1 MPAIPPIRQTTH
13 AAAALPRAARAP
25 ADAASLAA
33 FRIAFGLAALLIIAR
48 FFAHGWIDQL
58 YIEPTHHFTYPGLGW
73 IQPWPQWGMHAHFA
87 ALAILAVGITL
98 GYRYRLCAALFFA
111 GFVYI
116 ELLDK
121 TAYLNHY
128 YLFALL
134 SLLTIFLP
142 LHRSLSLDAWRQ
154 SRTLWG
160 QAPAGTLWLLRTQ
173 LALVYI
179 FAGAAKLNPDWLL
192 HAQPLRIWL
201 QDHAA
206 LPLIGPILA
215 EPWTA
220 YAFSWSGALFD
231 LTIVAWLLWLRSRPI
246 AYIILA
252 LFHLATYL
260 LFPQIGVFPWLM
272 TAAALIFFPPDW
284 PRQIGQHL
292 RPRQPD
298 TAPSLAATGI
308 PPAATAIPAAPSPAA
323 TGIPPAPSP
332 AATAIPATPS
342 APGNANPIAAPHP
355 RNTKTPNPPH
365 HRQRRSI
372 PKAIAPLMPAATAI
386 AIALYLAAQIALPLR
401 HYAYPGNVRWN
412 DEGYR
417 FAWRVLLTEKV
428 GMVEYRVH
436 DPATGQSW
444 RLTPDQYLT
453 PLQAERMTTQPDLIL
468 ETAHLI
474 ARDFAA
480 RGHPQTQIR
489 ADAFVAM
496 NARPNA
502 RLIDPQTDLA
512 AAKPGLTPKQWLLPQ
527 PQP

>member
-1 MPAIPPIRQTTH
+1 MPPIPQTTP
-13 AAAALPRAARAP
+13 AAALYRAARAP

-87 ALAILAVGITL
+87 ALAILAAGITL

-160 QAPAGTLWLLRTQ
+160 QAPAGAIWLLRTQ
-173 LALVYI
+173 LALVYL

-201 QDHAA
+201 QDHTA
-206 LPLIGPILA
+206 LPIIGPLMS

-220 YAFSWSGALFD
+220 YAVSWSGALFD
-231 LTIVAWLLWLRSRPI
+231 LTIVAWLLWRRSRPI

-284 PRQIGQHL
+284 PRQICQRL
-292 RPRQPD
+292 RPNQP
-298 TAPSLAATGI
+298 
-308 PPAATAIPAAPSPAA
+308 PAAPSPARN
-323 TGIPPAPSP
+323 
-332 AATAIPATPS
+332 AAA
-342 APGNANPIAAPHP
+342 IAAPHP
-355 RNTKTPNPPH
+355 RHTATPN
-365 HRQRRSI
+365 RGKRRSI
-372 PKAIAPLMPAATAI
+372 PKAVAPLLPAAAAI
-386 AIALYLAAQIALPLR
+386 AAALYLAAQIAIPLR

-453 PLQAERMTTQPDLIL
+453 PLQAERMATQPDMIL

-489 ADAFVAM
+489 ADAFVAI

-502 RLIDPQTDLA
+502 RLINPQADLA
-512 AAKPGLTPKQWLLPQ
+512 AAKPGLAPKQWLLPQ
-527 PQP
+527 PR

>member
-1 MPAIPPIRQTTH
+1 MRNDTEAKNPLRR
-13 AAAALPRAARAP
+13 ALRAARAP

-48 FFAHGWIDQL
+48 FFAHGWIDQF
-58 YIEPTHHFTYPGLGW
+58 YIEPAHHFTYPGLGW

-87 ALAILAVGITL
+87 ALALLALGITL
-98 GYRYRLCAALFFA
+98 GYRTRLCAALFLA
-111 GFVYI
+111 GFIYI

-134 SLLTIFLP
+134 NLLMIFLP
-142 LHRSLSLDAWRQ
+142 IHRSLSLDAWRQ

-160 QAPAGTLWLLRTQ
+160 QTPAAAIWLLRAQ
-173 LALVYI
+173 LALVYL

-201 QDHAA
+201 HDHTA
-206 LPLIGPILA
+206 LPLIGPLLA
-215 EPWTA
+215 QPSTA
-220 YAFSWSGALFD
+220 YALSWSGALFD
-231 LTIVAWLLWLRSRPI
+231 LTIIPFLLWPRTRPA
-246 AYIILA
+246 AYAILA
-252 LFHLATYL
+252 LFHLTTYL

-272 TAAALIFFPPDW
+272 TAAALLFFPPGW
-284 PRQIGQHL
+284 PRRVCQRL
-292 RPRQPD
+292 RPR
-298 TAPSLAATGI
+298 
-308 PPAATAIPAAPSPAA
+308 PAATAAPPNAVSPNRAPSAPSNRNPRSIPQTIAPILPAA
-323 TGIPPAPSP
+323 TVLAV
-332 AATAIPATPS
+332 
-342 APGNANPIAAPHP
+342 
-355 RNTKTPNPPH
+355 
-365 HRQRRSI
+365 
-372 PKAIAPLMPAATAI
+372 
-386 AIALYLAAQIALPLR
+386 ALYLAVQIALPLR

-436 DPATGQSW
+436 DPATGQNW
-444 RLTPDQYLT
+444 RITPDDYLT

-468 ETAHLI
+468 ETARII

-480 RGHPQTQIR
+480 RGHPKTQIR

-496 NARPNA
+496 NARPHA
-502 RLIDPQTDLA
+502 RLIDPQADLA
-512 AAKPGLTPKQWLLPQ
+512 AARSGLAPKPWLLPE
-527 PQP
+527 PRRP

>member
-1 MPAIPPIRQTTH
+1 MPPIPPKTQS
-13 AAAALPRAARAP
+13 AAAPLQRAARAP

-73 IQPWPQWGMHAHFA
+73 IKPWPQWGMHAHFA
-87 ALAILAVGITL
+87 ALAILAAGITI

-160 QAPAGTLWLLRTQ
+160 QAPAGAIWLLRTQ

-231 LTIVAWLLWLRSRPI
+231 LTIVAWLLWRRSRPA

-284 PRQIGQHL
+284 PRQIGQRL

-298 TAPSLAATGI
+298 TAPSPAATGI
-308 PPAATAIPAAPSPAA
+308 PAVPSPAATDIPAAPSPAA
-323 TGIPPAPSP
+323 TDIP
-332 AATAIPATPS
+332 AAPS

-355 RNTKTPNPPH
+355 RNAKTPNPPH
-365 HRQRRSI
+365 HRKSRSI
-372 PKAIAPLMPAATAI
+372 PKTVAPLIPAATAI

-436 DPATGQSW
+436 DPATNQSW

-502 RLIDPQTDLA
+502 RLINPQTDLA

-527 PQP
+527 P